1 MPNEERRPIGH
12 AWLRRELALAVPRPA
27 TESYV
32 VAGSRRTEVRG
43 SRIVELYPRQYATD
57 ESVASHIRFALRR
70 EPVDLAVLVAAFKA
84 KVLLT
89 LASFA
94 AFALFIYPAAVRGD
108 RGTLLEAL
116 LLPNP
121 ICAPVLSAVAK
132 HELQILYTQIDRDA
146 DSRPRFTRHEYRVN
160 PQDYFYPASAIKLA
174 GALLALEK
182 LNQLGI
188 AGVDRHTPVRIDSA
202 YSGQTAVREDPTAP
216 DGLPTIAHYIRKL
229 FAVSDNDAY
238 NRLYEFV
245 GQQRM
250 NEGLWEKG
258 YWDVRL
264 THRLAMVRSPEEN
277 RHTNPLAFYQ
287 GDQILY
293 RQPMLVNPHTWRA
306 PAPILKGEGHIQGGA
321 LVAAPK
327 DFAGSNYMA
336 MEVLQ
341 DLLVA
346 VFFPE
351 ELPAERRF
359 DLRPDD
365 YRFLY
370 RAMSM
375 LPRQCPHSQYDP
387 ERYYDSYAKFFL
399 FGDRKEPM
407 PESVRIFNK
416 VGLAYGYVTDNAYVV
431 DFERGV
437 EFLLTAVVLVNENG
451 IFNDGVYEYDEV
463 GLPFLAELGRVIY
476 AYELERKRAHRPD
489 LSKWRVNYGP

>member
-1 MPNEERRPIGH
+1 MLESL
-12 AWLRRELALAVPRPA
+12 LR
-27 TESYV
+27 
-32 VAGSRRTEVRG
+32 
-43 SRIVELYPRQYATD
+43 
-57 ESVASHIRFALRR
+57 
-70 EPVDLAVLVAAFKA
+70 
-84 KVLLT
+84 
-89 LASFA
+89 
-94 AFALFIYPAAVRGD
+94 
-108 RGTLLEAL
+108 
-116 LLPNP
+116 PNP
-121 ICAPVLSAVAK
+121 ICAPVLAAAAK
-132 HELQILYTQIDRDA
+132 HEVQILYTQIDRDA
-146 DSRPRFTRHEYRVN
+146 ANRPRFTRHEYRVN
-160 PQDYFYPASAIKLA
+160 PEDYFYPASTIKLA
-174 GALLALEK
+174 GALLALER
-182 LNQLGI
+182 LNQLSI

-202 YSGQTAVREDPTAP
+202 YSGQAAVREDPTAP

-258 YWDVRL
+258 YRDVRL
-264 THRLAMVRSPEEN
+264 THRLAIARSPEEN
-277 RHTNPLAFYQ
+277 RRTNPLTFYR
-287 GDQILY
+287 GDQVLY
-293 RQPMLVNPHTWRA
+293 QQPMLVNPHTWRA
-306 PAPILKGEGHIQGGA
+306 PAPIPKGEGHIQNGA

-327 DFAGSNYMA
+327 DFAGSNYMSV
-336 MEVLQ
+336 EVLQ

-359 DLRPDD
+359 DLRPDN

-375 LPRQCPHSQYDP
+375 LPRECPHPQYDS
-387 ERYYDSYAKFFL
+387 EKYYDSYVKFFL
-399 FGDRKEPM
+399 FGDSKAPM
-407 PESVRIFNK
+407 PDSVRIFNK
-416 VGLAYGYVTDNAYVV
+416 VGLAYGYVTDNAYIV

-451 IFNDGVYEYDEV
+451 IFNDGIYEYDEV

-489 LSKWRVNYGP
+489 LSKWRVNYRP